1 MNYPLEMLVTFFRPS
16 KPLIP
21 NKALLKAAQYWKI
34 FYREEVKLY
43 PMAQVQKD
51 GGAHICHPMVEDPWW
66 NLKHLEALGNP
77 LEIWVCK

>member
-43 PMAQVQKD
+43 PVAQVQKD
-51 GGAHICHPMVEDPWW
+51 GGVHICQAWLPGVRPPATPW
-66 NLKHLEALGNP
+66 LKIHGG
-77 LEIWVCK
+77 I